1 MSWLGAGT
9 RASLSLLVILA
20 LAARGEARAQSG
32 ELRGR
37 VFEALDSSRAV
48 VSAELELVGTA
59 IRGRSDGSGRFF
71 LQDVPAGEYEL
82 RVRRLGFKS
91 ASRRVRVDTGATA
104 IADVTMQ
111 RAAAELSEV
120 TIDGKKVW
128 VPPRLGEVYSRAA
141 RGWGKLFTADDIR
154 QQNPSDLGALLN
166 TLPTVTVNDRGMT
179 FNRCQAGLD
188 ALGNAL
194 SGGGTAT
201 RAPGKVQVYVDGMRM
216 SAVTGDTGGDRDA
229 HKILTQI
236 HPSSVAAMEVYTGV
250 ARLPGEFHTDACAA
264 IAIWTKS
271 Y

>member
-1 MSWLGAGT
+1 MAATASGT
-9 RASLSLLVILA
+9 
-20 LAARGEARAQSG
+20 
-32 ELRGR
+32 
-37 VFEALDSSRAV
+37 RAV
-48 VSAELELVGTA
+48 VSAEVELVGTA
-59 IRGRSDGSGRFF
+59 IRGRSDVAGRYY
-71 LQDVPAGEYEL
+71 LPDVPAGEYEL
-82 RVRRLGFKS
+82 LARRLGFKS
-91 ASRRVRVDTGATA
+91 AKRRVRVDTGATA
-104 IADVTMQ
+104 IADVPMQ

-120 TIDGKKVW
+120 VIDGKKVW
-128 VPPRLGEVYSRAA
+128 VPPRMGEVYARAA

-166 TLPTVTVNDRGMT
+166 TVPTVQVNDRGMT

-194 SGGGTAT
+194 SGGGTA
-201 RAPGKVQVYVDGMRM
+201 RRWPGKVQVYVDGLRM
-216 SAVTGDTGGDRDA
+216 SASSSDSGSDRDA
-229 HKILTQI
+229 FWILAQI